1 MARGTFNEIKAKPW
15 NGKALTGVWEVTRK
29 IDGARMLRDS
39 NGNPVSRAGK
49 PLYNLGHVPKEITD
63 AEIYAGNWESSMS
76 LVRTSVNGSPVP
88 MDCVYSILPLDPRLS
103 LGSISDPTPD
113 TLMALMNQQLAKG
126 DEGLILRQGDKWLK
140 VKPKDTADVY
150 VTGFQAGT
158 GKHLGKMGALL
169 TNYGKV
175 GTGFTDVDRVWWQK
189 RFELHGLQ
197 WLTTFLI
204 EVEYMEMT
212 DGNKFRHPRFLRI
225 RYDKTEESL

>member
-103 LGSISDPTPD
+103 LGSISDPTPE
-113 TLMALMNQQLAKG
+113 TLMALMNQQLANG

-169 TNYGKV
+169 TNYGAI
-175 GTGFTDVDRVWWQK
+175 GTGFSDEDRAWWQLMYN
-189 RFELHGLQ
+189 LHGLE
-197 WLTTFLI
+197 WLTKQLV

-212 DGNKFRHPRFLRI
+212 PNRKFRHPRFLRI
-225 RYDKTEESL
+225 REDKTNESV